1 MSFAFVAPLAKGFL
15 SSVAT
20 NIVKSK
26 LGGGTKS
33 KTPTI
38 KTQAIKSVKSISDM
52 QASRTSPTV
61 ASATLNIAKQIAT
74 QSMFGQKSNITR
86 SL

>member
-1 MSFAFVAPLAKGFL
+1 M
-15 SSVAT
+15 
-20 NIVKSK
+20 
-26 LGGGTKS
+26 
-33 KTPTI
+33 